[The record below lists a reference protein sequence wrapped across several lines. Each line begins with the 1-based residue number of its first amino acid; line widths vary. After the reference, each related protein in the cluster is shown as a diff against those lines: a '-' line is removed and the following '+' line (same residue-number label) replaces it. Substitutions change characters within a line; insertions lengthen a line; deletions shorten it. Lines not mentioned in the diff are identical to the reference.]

1 MHMRLVVRGNNM
13 GKVLMKNYFM
23 FIVAAFLYALGF
35 NLFYSPYNVVI
46 SGTTGLSLV
55 FREWIGIS
63 PSTFVAIVS
72 GLLLLV
78 SFIYMG
84 FDITFK
90 NIIGTLIYP
99 TFLALTENLVAM
111 LNINLSS
118 MLLVVI
124 YGGITI
130 GVATGLMMRS
140 GFTIGGFN
148 ILYQFFNKYFN
159 ISYGKSLLFI
169 NLSILLLG
177 TYVFGLTNALYA
189 VIALCISS
197 YITDHVII
205 GVSRAKTFYIV
216 TDKESEVKELVIN
229 KLSHTV
235 TEISA
240 KGGYTNKNK
249 KLLMTVIPT
258 KEYFILKEAVQTLD
272 NDAFFLIT
280 DTYEV
285 SSGKNIVM
293 DGEI

>member
-1 MHMRLVVRGNNM
+1 M

>member
-1 MHMRLVVRGNNM
+1 M
-13 GKVLMKNYFM
+13 GKVLIKNYFM

-72 GLLLLV
+72 VFLLLV

-84 FDITFK
+84 FDTTFK

-148 ILYQFFNKYFN
+148 ILYQLFNKHFN

-216 TDKESEVKELVIN
+216 TDKENEVKELVIN

-240 KGGYTNKNK
+240 KGGYTNNNK

-272 NDAFFLIT
+272 DDAFFLIT

-285 SSGKNIVM
+285 SNGKNVVM

>member
-1 MHMRLVVRGNNM
+1 M
-13 GKVLMKNYFM
+13 GKKIIKNYFM
-23 FIVAAFLYALGF
+23 FIVSAFLYAFGF
-35 NLFYSPYNVVI
+35 NLFYAPYNVVI
-46 SGTTGLSLV
+46 GGTTGLSLI

-72 GLLLLV
+72 CALLLI

-84 FDITFK
+84 FDTTFR
-90 NIIGTLIYP
+90 NIIGTLLYP
-99 TFLALTENLVAM
+99 TFLAITENIVTM
-111 LNINLSS
+111 MNVEFSS

-130 GVATGLMMRS
+130 GVATGIMMRS

-148 ILYQFFNKYFN
+148 ILYQLFNRYLN
-159 ISYGKSLLFI
+159 ISYGKSLLFV
-169 NLSILLLG
+169 NLSILFLG

-205 GVSRAKTFYIV
+205 GVSNAKTFYIV
-216 TDKESEVKELVIN
+216 TNKEDEVKELVIN

-240 KGGYTNKNK
+240 KGGYSNKNK

-258 KEYFILKEAVQTLD
+258 KEYFILKEAVLALD
-272 NDAFFLIT
+272 NSAFFLIT

-285 SSGKNIVM
+285 SGKK
-293 DGEI
+293 

>member
-1 MHMRLVVRGNNM
+1 M
-13 GKVLMKNYFM
+13 GKVLIKNYFM

-72 GLLLLV
+72 VFLLLV

-84 FDITFK
+84 FDTTFK

-148 ILYQFFNKYFN
+148 ILYQLFNKHFN

-216 TDKESEVKELVIN
+216 TDKENEVKELVIN

>member
-1 MHMRLVVRGNNM
+1 M
-13 GKVLMKNYFM
+13 GKVLIKNYFM

-72 GLLLLV
+72 VFLLLV

-84 FDITFK
+84 FDTTFK

-216 TDKESEVKELVIN
+216 TDNENEVKELVIN

>member
-1 MHMRLVVRGNNM
+1 M
-13 GKVLMKNYFM
+13 GKVLIKNYFM

-72 GLLLLV
+72 VFLLLV

-84 FDITFK
+84 FDTTFK

-205 GVSRAKTFYIV
+205 GVSRAKTFYLV
-216 TDKESEVKELVIN
+216 TDKENEVKELVIN

>member
-1 MHMRLVVRGNNM
+1 M

-35 NLFYSPYNVVI
+35 NLVYSPYNVVI